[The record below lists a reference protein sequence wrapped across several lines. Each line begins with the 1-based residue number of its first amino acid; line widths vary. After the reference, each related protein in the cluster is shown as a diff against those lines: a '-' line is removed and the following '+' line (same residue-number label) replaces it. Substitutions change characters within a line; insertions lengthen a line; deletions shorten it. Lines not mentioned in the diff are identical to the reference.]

1 MSQGG
6 VLSPGDI
13 GSPLVSSTGG
23 AQIAALSK
31 QQVGLVA
38 AAAAAAAAAQDADA
52 AAAAAGDR
60 RLYWPWSDTTSRHQ
74 FLARFGYLG
83 DDLVGDDPSLA
94 VTRVTPAVLMYY
106 PLNIIHRTV
115 LAAVFGSFHFAAV
128 SMPQLVG
135 LLLVQLA
142 MLVYMLTV
150 RPVIVPIIHWAE
162 VASLVTES
170 VLLVT
175 GLSIIYRPG
184 SQPALETL
192 LAGYFICVVL
202 IVLPDLVRY
211 AWALVNWSKARRARS
226 KLSKSSAARRG

>member
-1 MSQGG
+1 MNEGI
-6 VLSPGDI
+6 LSPGDI
-13 GSPLVSSTGG
+13 GSPLVSSSGG

-31 QQVGLVA
+31 QQVEMVA
-38 AAAAAAAAAQDADA
+38 AAAAAAAVAQDAA
-52 AAAAAGDR
+52 AEAAAGR
-60 RLYWPWSDTTSRHQ
+60 RLYWPWADTTSRQQ
-74 FLARFGYLG
+74 FLAQFGYLV

-94 VTRVTPAVLMYY
+94 VTRVTPWVLAYY

-115 LAAVFGSFHFAAV
+115 LAALFGSFHFAAV
-128 SMPQLVG
+128 HMPQLVG
-135 LLLVQLA
+135 LLLVQVA
-142 MLVYMLTV
+142 MLVYMVTV

-202 IVLPDLVRY
+202 IVLPDIVRY

-226 KLSKSSAARRG
+226 KLKSSAAR